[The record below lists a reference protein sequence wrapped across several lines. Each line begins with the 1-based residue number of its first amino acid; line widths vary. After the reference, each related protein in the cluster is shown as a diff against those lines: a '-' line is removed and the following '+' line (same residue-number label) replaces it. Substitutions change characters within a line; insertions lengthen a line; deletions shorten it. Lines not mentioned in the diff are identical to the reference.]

1 MLIDLIPGHQNS
13 KLIVVDQRY
22 LVDLVRGSESI
33 HKVKERDT
41 GIQRGDLRNDCH
53 IVSLLDAEGGDEG
66 QEWNYSRVASI
77 GEQACWWL
85 NCAGFPLMGC

>member
-13 KLIVVDQRY
+13 KLIVVNKRN

-41 GIQRGDLRNDCH
+41 IIQRGDLRNDCH

-66 QEWNYSRVASI
+66 QAASSTEHRVGVVAV
-77 GEQACWWL
+77 
-85 NCAGFPLMGC
+85 NR

>member
-13 KLIVVDQRY
+13 KLIVVNERNFVN
-22 LVDLVRGSESI
+22 LMRGSEPI

-41 GIQRGDLRNDCH
+41 RIQRGDLRNDCH

-66 QEWNYSRVASI
+66 QAASSTEHRV
-77 GEQACWWL
+77 GVVPV
-85 NCAGFPLMGC
+85 NR